1 MGPRGVAARLLI
13 PVLAVLLLV
22 AAPAARP
29 GAPTRPGDR
38 AEAFGVLPF
47 GEGLVTSPAW
57 LSTGEISRGIE
68 RSRPLPFPLALATLG
83 NLLAAVVCWRPLL
96 KLRGSRRSPSPLRR
110 IAGPRAP
117 PLQLA

>member
-1 MGPRGVAARLLI
+1 MGPRGVAARLLM

-29 GAPTRPGDR
+29 GVPTRPGDR

-47 GEGLVTSPAW
+47 GEGLVTNTAR
-57 LSTGEISRGIE
+57 LSIGEFSRGIE
-68 RSRPLPFPLALATLG
+68 RSRPLSFPLGLAALG
-83 NLLAAVVCWRPLL
+83 NLLALAVCWSSAV
-96 KLRGSRRSPSPLRR
+96 KLQGSQGSPSSLHRL
-110 IAGPRAP
+110 AGPRAP

>member
-1 MGPRGVAARLLI
+1 MGPRGVAARLLMT
-13 PVLAVLLLV
+13 VLAVLLLV
-22 AAPAARP
+22 ATPAARS

-47 GEGLVTSPAW
+47 GEGLVTSTAW
-57 LSTGEISRGIE
+57 LSIGEFSRGIE
-68 RSRPLPFPLALATLG
+68 RSRPLPFPLALAALG
-83 NLLAAVVCWRPLL
+83 NLLAVAVCWSSAL
-96 KLRGSRRSPSPLRR
+96 KLQGSQRSPWPLRR